1 MTTENVSHIEYRT
14 GDNSVLNSS
23 ISLLPW
29 QFRNSEN
36 ILKFISII
44 AEIKQRL
51 DDVIIDVAK
60 QRLISTAYGRQL
72 DNIGAELGV
81 ERQGT
86 SDEDY
91 RIVLQIRM
99 LRRKSQGTRP
109 NVVDIISR
117 FTGTEPE
124 NVDIY
129 SGKNKSINI
138 AFNEGCAD
146 VNNTIDE
153 MIKILPILSNYRIA
167 TKVGT
172 KPFGF
177 CSVEDSP
184 AQIAALGFGGLGSIA
199 DDPIYGGTLCSL
211 VAASA

>member
-29 QFRNSEN
+29 QFRSSEN

-44 AEIKQRL
+44 AEMKQRL
-51 DDVIIDVAK
+51 DDVIVDVAK
-60 QRLISTAYGRQL
+60 QRLISTAYGQQL

-124 NVDIY
+124 NIDIY

-153 MIKILPILSNYRIA
+153 MIKILPILSNYRII

-172 KPFGF
+172 TPFGF
-177 CSVEDSP
+177 CSVDDSP

-199 DDPIYGGTLCSL
+199 DDPMSGGTLCSL
-211 VAASA
+211 VAASD